1 MNGNT
6 IEISKSEYKKT
17 LELAYKASMLKEAL
31 MNSATLDFYGRELYF
46 GGGNEV
52 ATICKYAF
60 PSEYADKLREL
71 MDEKTE
77 DGNKEGAGDER

>member
-1 MNGNT
+1 MNENMVS
-6 IEISKSEYKKT
+6 ISKDEYKSI
-17 LELAYKASMLKEAL
+17 LELAYKAAMLKEAVL
-31 MNSATLDFYGRELYF
+31 DAATLGFLGKGLYF

-52 ATICKYAF
+52 ATIFKYAF

-77 DGNKEGAGDER
+77 DGNKEGADDER